1 MKQEGSSPSLVN
13 AVSLMGGLQA
23 PVVGAAL
30 GPVRDGG
37 WQ

>member
-1 MKQEGSSPSLVN
+1 MKQEGSGPSLAK
-13 AVSLMGGLQA
+13 AVSLKGELQA

>member
-1 MKQEGSSPSLVN
+1 MKQKGSSPSL
-13 AVSLMGGLQA
+13 AKAGSLMGELQA

>member
-1 MKQEGSSPSLVN
+1 MIAEVMGGQVTG
-13 AVSLMGGLQA
+13 SLMGELQA